1 MEGRK
6 SEAGS
11 IVWAGPNGRAW
22 KQGNQFR
29 SARDVGPW
37 PSVVAGKMGRK
48 TLDVAYRKREC
59 KEELA
64 IVRTGGCV

>member
-22 KQGNQFR
+22 KQGNPFR

-48 TLDVAYRKREC
+48 TLD
-59 KEELA
+59 
-64 IVRTGGCV
+64 GGI